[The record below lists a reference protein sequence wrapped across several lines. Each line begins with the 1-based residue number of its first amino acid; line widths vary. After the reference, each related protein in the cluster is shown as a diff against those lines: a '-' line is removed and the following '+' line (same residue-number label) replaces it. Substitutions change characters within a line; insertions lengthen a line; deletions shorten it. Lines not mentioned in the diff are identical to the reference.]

1 MKKVVCIHLLNNY
14 SGAPK
19 VLSQVV
25 KNLNKLGNKVTLFTS
40 GNSEGFLTNCL
51 KNHKTYFYKRFENKI
66 LTLFSFILSQIFLFF
81 RLLKYKNIDCVFYV
95 NALMPFGGALAGYVL
110 KKPVIY
116 HLHETFLKPKIL
128 KFFLRGVV
136 QLTASRVIYVSEF
149 LKSQEKFEGIHN
161 EVIYNSLPK
170 IDFELAM
177 KTKYKH
183 FNSENNFNVLMI
195 SSLKEYKG
203 VYEFISI
210 ANKFVDFGDISFE
223 IILNANQNEIDNF
236 FKNYKISSKI
246 KIYTTQDNVHKF
258 YSRASL
264 VLNLTRP
271 NECKETFGLTI
282 LEAMSYGI
290 PVIAPPV
297 GGPSEL
303 IQDNF
308 NGFQI
313 SCYEIEKIVAKIK
326 TLATNEGLCK
336 FLSLNT
342 RKKALDFSEEN
353 FMKSIIFN
361 LNNI

>member
-1 MKKVVCIHLLNNY
+1 MKKVICIHLLNNY

-25 KNLNKLGNKVTLFTS
+25 KNLNMLGNGVSLFTS
-40 GNSEGFLTNCL
+40 GSSEGFLTNSL
-51 KNHKTYFYKRFENKI
+51 KNHKTYFYVRYENKV
-66 LTLFSFILSQIFLFF
+66 LTLVSYFASQIFLFF
-81 RLLKYKNIDCVFYV
+81 RLLKYRNVNCIFYV
-95 NALMPFGGALAGYVL
+95 NALMPFGGALAGYLL

-128 KFFLRGVV
+128 KTFLRGVV

-149 LKSQEKFEGIHN
+149 LKVQEEFEGIHS
-161 EVIYNSLPK
+161 EVIYNSLPNL
-170 IDFELAM
+170 DFELAM
-177 KTKYKH
+177 KTEYKH
-183 FNSENNFNVLMI
+183 YNSESNFNVLMI

-210 ANKFVDFGDISFE
+210 ANKFVNRDNISFE

-236 FKNYKISSKI
+236 LENFKISLNT
-246 KIYTTQDNVHKF
+246 KIYSTQTNVHEF

-282 LEAMSYGI
+282 LEAMAYGI

-303 IQDNF
+303 IQDNY

-313 SCYEIEKIVAKIK
+313 SCYEIEKITEKINILSK
-326 TLATNEGLCK
+326 NENLCK
-336 FLSLNT
+336 SFSSNT
-342 RKKALDFSEEN
+342 RLKVLDISEEK
-353 FMKSIIFN
+353 FMNAIIFN
-361 LNNI
+361 LNSI